1 MTLTSSNGKGMV
13 KCKDLL
19 LCLQILTLPSF
30 DDGVFNRVYYIKK
43 EMMMDERTELL
54 IGRFIAMLFIG
65 CIGFYLV
72 SSLLSPAKKYSEFEQ
87 CVLDSHSEQE
97 THECFIKYK

>member
-13 KCKDLL
+13 KCKDFGVYP
-19 LCLQILTLPSF
+19 QVLTLPSF

-54 IGRFIAMLFIG
+54 IGRFMAVLFIG

-72 SSLLSPAKKYSEFEQ
+72 SSLLSPARKYSEFEQ